1 MEKNRILVAEDDND
15 INGLLKRILEKTG
28 YEVDTAF
35 SGTEA
40 LLLTGL
46 NSYDLIVTDLMLPG
60 LTGEEFLSK
69 LRETKQMPVI
79 VLSAKS
85 GLEDK
90 VTVLGLGADDYLTKP
105 FEKEELLAR
114 VKAQLRRAGT
124 YSCIPKE
131 EEENC
136 VSFKN
141 LKLYPESRC
150 ARFGKEE
157 LSLTTYE
164 FQLLEVMVKHP
175 NKVFSKE
182 NLYQIVWKETAAI
195 EDNSISVHVSN
206 IRKKLGKFTEEEYIK
221 TVWGIG
227 YKMNL

>member
-1 MEKNRILVAEDDND
+1 MRKNRILVAEDDND
-15 INGLLKRILEKTG
+15 INGLLKRILEKAG

-40 LLLTGL
+40 LLLTDL
-46 NSYDLIVTDLMLPG
+46 HSYDLIVTDLMLPG
-60 LTGEEFLSK
+60 LSGEEFLAK
-69 LRETKQMPVI
+69 LRETKKMPVI
-79 VLSAKS
+79 ALSAKS
-85 GLEDK
+85 GLDDK
-90 VTVLGLGADDYLTKP
+90 VTVLELGADDYLTKP

-114 VKAQLRRAGT
+114 IKAQLRRAGT
-124 YSCIPKE
+124 YSCVSKE
-131 EEENC
+131 DEDF

-150 ARFGKEE
+150 ALFGEEE
-157 LSLTTYE
+157 LSFTTYE
-164 FQLLEVMVKHP
+164 FQILEVMMRHP

-182 NLYQIVWKETAAI
+182 NLYQTVWKESAVI

-206 IRKKLGKFTEEEYIK
+206 IRKKIWKFTEEEYIK